1 MFARAISIAAAE
13 NGLAKNMEGS
23 GAAGEPG
30 WRDDGFLGSEKR
42 VGDRKGELKD
52 RR

>member
-13 NGLAKNMEGS
+13 KGLAKNMEGS

-30 WRDDGFLGSEKR
+30 CSEDGFLESENR
-42 VGDRKGELKD
+42 VGER
-52 RR
+52 